1 MRLRWMAIALAS
13 FAVLGTACSGDQGGG
28 PGPTTDSIAMVDN
41 EFQPADFS
49 AASDSVT
56 VTNDG
61 QTLHNFTLSAA
72 DLDED
77 VQPGDTTDVDLSG
90 LGPGSYDLECKY
102 HPEMTGSVTIR

>member
-28 PGPTTDSIAMVDN
+28 PRPTTDSVAMVDN

-61 QTLHNFTLSAA
+61 QSLHNFTLSAA

-77 VQPGDTTDVDLSG
+77 VQSG
-90 LGPGSYDLECKY
+90 LGPGSYDFECKY